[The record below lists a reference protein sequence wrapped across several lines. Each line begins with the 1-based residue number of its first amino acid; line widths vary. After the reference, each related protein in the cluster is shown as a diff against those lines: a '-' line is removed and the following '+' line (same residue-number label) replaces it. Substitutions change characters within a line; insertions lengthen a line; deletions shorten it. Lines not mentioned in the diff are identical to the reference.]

1 MAPRPSRPTTV
12 STYIVERYWPHA
24 PDTGLAEAA
33 MASRN
38 AAAEMAAEGRSVR
51 FVDAFVARQDEI
63 VLTVFEA
70 DSAVSV
76 REASERA
83 GQPFDRI
90 SLIERLSGRVTTQP
104 ELEGG

>member
-1 MAPRPSRPTTV
+1 
-12 STYIVERYWPHA
+12 
-24 PDTGLAEAA
+24 
-33 MASRN
+33 
-38 AAAEMAAEGRSVR
+38 
-51 FVDAFVARQDEI
+51 VDAFVARQDEI

>member
-1 MAPRPSRPTTV
+1 MAPRPSQPAAV
-12 STYIVERYWPHA
+12 STFIVERYWPHA

-33 MASRN
+33 TASRN
-38 AAAEMAAEGRSVR
+38 AAIDMAAEGRAVR
-51 FVDAFVARQDEI
+51 FVDAFVARLDEI

-76 REASERA
+76 REATERA

-90 SLIERLSGRVTTQP
+90 SLIERLSARVTTGS
-104 ELEGG
+104 EIEGG